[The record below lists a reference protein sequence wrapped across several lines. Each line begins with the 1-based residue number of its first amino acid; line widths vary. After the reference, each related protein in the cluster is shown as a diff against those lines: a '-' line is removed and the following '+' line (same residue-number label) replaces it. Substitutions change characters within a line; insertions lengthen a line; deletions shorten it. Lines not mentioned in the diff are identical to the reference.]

1 MSLNVSS
8 VYLYLGHCVTL
19 GPFETM
25 ESQEENGAGD
35 RTTDT
40 RAYLDRTVVPVLLK
54 GLNMI
59 AKERPPNP
67 IEALATYLMQ
77 HKEETENK

>member
-1 MSLNVSS
+1 
-8 VYLYLGHCVTL
+8 
-19 GPFETM
+19 M
-25 ESQEENGAGD
+25 ESQEDGGAQES
-35 RTTDT
+35 TNTDT

-67 IEALATYLMQ
+67 IEALATFLMQ
-77 HKEETENK
+77 HKEETENG